1 MSQTLS
7 HDNLSPALRARKFVG
22 SLLPPPV
29 KRAIVRT
36 PAYLNLLRYTVPN
49 VLKPAVPISA
59 RAEGWLRELRENGI
73 VRIEPEM
80 FRGVADYLERA
91 YFAKLAG
98 RTNHN
103 LDGGE
108 FDDKRL
114 FTIDGSSDNFRAF
127 GVVMTCEISLLDNG
141 LAPMLRNPDI
151 AGLIYNYYRRQ
162 PYYRNQPRI
171 QYTDVKPDSR
181 VELGNDYHVDRFRQV
196 SAMLLVSDQTEKDT
210 HMEYLLG
217 SHQRSFTKTGIEM
230 TYEECRRWA
239 QYAPE
244 RIFHLVGKKGTLF
257 IYDTTGV
264 HCRNLIPNSRRKIII
279 WTVTTGHHLEKF
291 RDRTT
296 DWPELAQSP
305 PHVRH
310 MFDQLDTHPM
320 N

>member
-1 MSQTLS
+1 MSQTVS
-7 HDNLSPALRARKFVG
+7 HNDLSPALRVRKFIG
-22 SLLPPPV
+22 SMMPPGM

-36 PAYLNLLRYTVPN
+36 PAYLDLLRYTAPN
-49 VLKPAVPISA
+49 IFRPSVPIST
-59 RAEGWLRELRENGI
+59 RAQGWLRELRENGI

-80 FRGVADYLERA
+80 FRGVADYLDRT

-98 RTNHN
+98 RTDHN
-103 LDGGE
+103 LDGSE

-114 FTIDGSSDNFRAF
+114 FTIDGSSDSFRAF
-127 GVVMTCEISLLDNG
+127 GVVMTCEISLLDNS

-151 AGLIYNYYRRQ
+151 AGVIYNYYHRQ

-171 QYTDVKPDSR
+171 QFTDVKADSR

-196 SAMLLVSDQTEKDT
+196 SAMLLVSDQTVNDT

-217 SHQRSFTKTGIEM
+217 SHQRSFMKTGIEM

-239 QYAPE
+239 QSAPE
-244 RIFHLVGKKGTLF
+244 RIFHLIGKKGTLF

-264 HCRNLIPNSRRKIII
+264 HCRNLIPNSRRKVFI
-279 WTVTTGHHLEKF
+279 WTVTTGHHVEQFL
-291 RDRTT
+291 DRTT
-296 DWPELAQSP
+296 DWPELAQCP

-310 MFDQLDTHPM
+310 MFGQLDT
-320 N
+320 NRKN